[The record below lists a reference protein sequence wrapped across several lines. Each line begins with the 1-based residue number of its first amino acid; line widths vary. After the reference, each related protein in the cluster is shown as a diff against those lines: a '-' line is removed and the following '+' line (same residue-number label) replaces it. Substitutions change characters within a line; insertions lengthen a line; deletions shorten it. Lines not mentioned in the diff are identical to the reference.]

1 MSQTYEH
8 LLAEKNLLDQAR
20 LGSAE
25 AIATLL
31 NRSLNPRG
39 ITAMARLEQDTLHVL
54 VEAVPAPPP
63 DLASFVHQGIAGLG
77 MATANTLKVYGRQRG
92 ISQIGWQ
99 QAFSLATP
107 SGLGGVSTVMQGTQA
122 GNGLPVTEFEL
133 GAGGQQVIAGDRR
146 LQMTPHGAVV
156 TLLPQPL
163 APSLRSRTLP
173 SPEAACPPMPYLVGR
188 EKELDGA
195 IAALEQ
201 SVPVEFY
208 GESGLGKSALARA
221 LAHQPSVLGL
231 AAEGLVYRVVG
242 EQPVEDLY
250 QSLFEDFFEID
261 EAIPHKLSEEEVQY
275 ALRQK
280 RALVVLDDVR
290 LPPNVLERMTRNLT
304 TLGLIVTASERHLW
318 NDSHSLPLSGLPQS
332 EAVNLLERYLN
343 DPLTPEQRSSA
354 EQLCTLLYGH
364 PQRILQA
371 AMLVRDGH
379 LSLPAMIEQLQSGAT
394 LEVLVLRA
402 CATFPDAER
411 RCLAALAV
419 LGEVP
424 VQTHHL
430 AGLTGTANPQPIVAT
445 LVSRGFLSSDG
456 VRHTL
461 AGNLLA
467 PLRQFWNLEQWVQ
480 PVVRHFLHWV
490 QQQAPIKGAL
500 LPDLPLLMRVVNLAA
515 EAEQWKEVVQFA
527 RVMDGPLALGR
538 RWGAWEQ
545 VWDAGL
551 RAAEH
556 LGNSQAIALAHHQL
570 GTRALCL
577 GDSFAAINYLNQ
589 ALRLREAGGNE
600 TAAAASRH
608 NLSLLVAPM
617 QHLQP
622 QPQQPPQYQP
632 PPQYPSQSPPQYPP
646 QSPPQYPG
654 PQYPSQI
661 QPPQPQPPQYPA
673 PEAQPQLPPLPA
685 QPAPHPHYQPPPPMP
700 GTSDPEAEA
709 ASSRFSPLLLGGLVA
724 SLLLGALAAWL
735 MVRDRPSFSVNPSS
749 LTFSN
754 QTVHT
759 SSQPQTVTLQNTG
772 SQALRLGRI
781 TPVGANPTDF
791 QVAEQ
796 CTRAPLPPAQSCT
809 IQVTFTPQ
817 GQGDRIADLAFN
829 DITGV
834 THYTIP
840 LRGNSPSTIGGS
852 PSPGSPSPTPPVNP
866 DVALRFNP
874 GTLDFGEWQVNA
886 QTGQRTIALVNNSA
900 VPVTIQLVRADGQ
913 ARSDFLVSEQCTG
926 GPLAPG
932 QSCPIFVAFRPTA
945 PGQRT
950 ANINVIDTSN
960 RPWNVPLTGYGV
972 ATAPQTPTLSI
983 TPGRVDFGAVTV
995 RNTSREERFFLQSTG
1010 GVPIQL
1016 RNISIESRT
1025 SDFRLTRNTCPS
1037 DLPPGARCEVGVVF
1051 SPEGEGDRR
1060 AALRFDSNDYRGTAR
1075 VMLMG
1080 QGVPPAVPALRVN
1093 PLSIDFGSIELERAS
1108 APRAVTISNMGT
1120 APLLLGDI
1128 RVNGNPD
1135 FVSDRNSSI
1144 GAECSNLSLRPG
1156 QSCGFNVVFIPQVE
1170 GSRNANI
1177 VIPTNTGSTSVA
1189 LRGNG
1194 SVQRF
1199 PTLSIQP
1206 TSIDF
1211 ANQTIGNMSA
1221 PRSVTLRNSGNAP
1234 LILGNLGLSGENPF
1248 DFATSNDSNFAISC
1262 TNVTLAPGEVCTVQ
1276 MMFNPTEPGYRT
1288 AQLVIPHN
1296 APNSPGRVRVGGVGQ
1311 AAITPLPEP
1320 LPDPQPEPPGP
1331 PLQPLPVPLP
1341 QPFNPLSR

>member
-20 LGSAE
+20 QGNAE

-39 ITAMARLEQDTLHVL
+39 ITARARLEQGTLHVL
-54 VEAVPAPPP
+54 VEAIPMPPL

-77 MATANTLKVYGRQRG
+77 ITAANTLKIYGRQRG

-99 QAFSLATP
+99 QAFSLAAT

-122 GNGLPVTEFEL
+122 GNGLPMTEFEL
-133 GAGGQQVIAGDRR
+133 GASGQQVIAGDRR

-156 TLLPQPL
+156 TLLPQSS
-163 APSLRSRTLP
+163 APSLRARTLP
-173 SPEAACPPMPYLVGR
+173 SPTAACPPMPYLVGR
-188 EKELDGA
+188 EKELEGA
-195 IAALEQ
+195 IAALE
-201 SVPVEFY
+201 SALPVEFY

-231 AAEGLVYRVVG
+231 ASEGLVYHIVG

-250 QSLFEDFFEID
+250 QSLFEDFFETD
-261 EAIPHKLSEEEVQY
+261 EGPPHKLSEEEVQY

-280 RALVVLDDVR
+280 RAVVVLDDVR
-290 LPPNVLERMTRNLT
+290 LPPNVLERMTRNLSA
-304 TLGLIVTASERHLW
+304 LGLIVTASERHLW
-318 NDSHSLPLSGLPQS
+318 NDSHSLPLSGLPQT

-354 EQLCTLLYGH
+354 EMLCTLLYGH

-371 AMLVRDGH
+371 AMLVRDSRSDSYGNRP
-379 LSLPAMIEQLQSGAT
+379 LSLPAIVEQLQSGAT

-402 CATFPDAER
+402 CAAFPDAER

-430 AGLTGTANPQPIVAT
+430 AGLAGTPNPQPVVAA

-456 VRHTL
+456 VHHTL

-500 LPDLPLLMRVVNLAA
+500 LPDLPLLMRVVNLAV

-527 RVMDGPLALGR
+527 RLMDGPLALGR

-545 VWDAGL
+545 VWEAGL

-556 LGNSQAIALAHHQL
+556 LGNAQAIALANHQL

-632 PPQYPSQSPPQYPP
+632 PPQYPP
-646 QSPPQYPG
+646 QSPA

-661 QPPQPQPPQYPA
+661 QPPQSPA
-673 PEAQPQLPPLPA
+673 PDLQPQLPPLRTQPA
-685 QPAPHPHYQPPPPMP
+685 PAPHPPYQPPPPLP

-709 ASSRFSPLLLGGLVA
+709 AASRFSPLLLGGLVA

-772 SQALRLGRI
+772 SRALRLGRI

-817 GQGDRIADLAFN
+817 NQGDRVADLAFN

-834 THYTIP
+834 TRYTIP
-840 LRGNSPSTIGGS
+840 LRGNSPSTIGS

-900 VPVTIQLVRADGQ
+900 APVTIQLVRADGQ

-950 ANINVIDTSN
+950 ANINVIDTNN

-972 ATAPQTPTLSI
+972 ATMPQMPMLSI
-983 TPGRVDFGAVTV
+983 TPGRVDFGSVPV

-1025 SDFRLTRNTCPS
+1025 GDFRLTRNTCPS

-1060 AALRFDSNDYRGTAR
+1060 AAVRFDSNDYRGTAR

-1080 QGVPPAVPALRVN
+1080 QGVPPAMPALRVN

-1135 FVSDRNSSI
+1135 FVSDRNASI

-1170 GSRNANI
+1170 GSRSANI
-1177 VIPTNTGSTSVA
+1177 VIPTNTGSTTVA

-1206 TSIDF
+1206 TSLDF
-1211 ANQTIGNMSA
+1211 DNQTIGNMSA

-1248 DFATSNDSNFAISC
+1248 DFSTSNDSNFAISC
-1262 TNVTLAPGEVCTVQ
+1262 TNVTLAPGEICTVQ
-1276 MMFNPTEPGYRT
+1276 IMFSPTEPGYRT

-1320 LPDPQPEPPGP
+1320 LPDPQPDPPT
-1331 PLQPLPVPLP
+1331 QPLPAPLP
-1341 QPFNPLSR
+1341 RPFNPLPR

>member
-8 LLAEKNLLDQAR
+8 LLAEKNLLDQAQQ
-20 LGSAE
+20 GNAE

-31 NRSLNPRG
+31 NRSLNPKG
-39 ITAMARLEQDTLHVL
+39 ITAMARLEQNTLHIL
-54 VEAVPAPPP
+54 IEAIPAPTP
-63 DLASFVHQGIAGLG
+63 DLAPFVHQGVASLG
-77 MATANTLKVYGRQRG
+77 ITAANTVKIYGRQRG
-92 ISQIGWQ
+92 ISQLGWQ
-99 QAFSLATP
+99 QAFNLATT
-107 SGLGGVSTVMQGTQA
+107 SGLGGVSTVMQATQT

-156 TLLPQPL
+156 TLLPQPM
-163 APSLRSRTLP
+163 APALRSRTLP

-195 IAALEQ
+195 IAALER
-201 SVPVEFY
+201 SLPVEFY

-221 LAHQPSVLGL
+221 LAHQPSVIGLGL
-231 AAEGLVYRVVG
+231 DGLVYRIVG
-242 EQPVEDLY
+242 EQPAEDVY
-250 QSLFEDFFEID
+250 QSLFETFFET
-261 EAIPHKLSEEEVQY
+261 EEGIPHRLSEEEVQY

-280 RALVVLDDVR
+280 KALVVLDDVR
-290 LPPNVLERMTRNLT
+290 LPPNVLERMTRNLPA
-304 TLGLIVTASERHLW
+304 LSLIATAPERNLW
-318 NDSHSLPLSGLPQS
+318 NDSFSMPLSGLPQA

-343 DPLTPEQRSSA
+343 DPLTPEQRPSA
-354 EQLCTLLYGH
+354 ELLCTLLYGH

-371 AMLVRDGH
+371 AMLMRERH
-379 LSLPAMIEQLQSGAT
+379 LSLLAMVEQLQSGAT
-394 LEVLVLRA
+394 LEVLALRA
-402 CATFPDAER
+402 CATFSDAER

-430 AGLTGTANPQPIVAT
+430 AGLTGTPNPQPIVAN

-467 PLRQFWNLEQWVQ
+467 PLRQFWNLGQWVQ

-500 LPDLPLLMRVVNLAA
+500 LPDLPLLTRVVSLAA
-515 EAEQWKEVVQFA
+515 EEEQWKEVVQFA
-527 RVMDGPLALGR
+527 RLMDGPLAMGC

-556 LGNSQAIALAHHQL
+556 LGNAQAIALANHQL
-570 GTRALCL
+570 GTRALCV
-577 GDSFAAINYLNQ
+577 GDTFAAINYLTQ

-622 QPQQPPQYQP
+622 QPQRPPQYQP
-632 PPQYPSQSPPQYPP
+632 PPQSPA
-646 QSPPQYPG
+646 
-654 PQYPSQI
+654 PQYPSQVI
-661 QPPQPQPPQYPA
+661 QPPQSPLPQPPQYQP
-673 PEAQPQLPPLPA
+673 PEPRPQPPPLPA
-685 QPAPHPHYQPPPPMP
+685 QPAPAPHPPYQPPPPMP

-709 ASSRFSPLLLGGLVA
+709 ASSRFSPLLVGGLVA
-724 SLLLGALAAWL
+724 SLLLGVLAAWL

-749 LTFSN
+749 LAFSN
-754 QTVHT
+754 QTIHT

-791 QVAEQ
+791 QVSEQ

-834 THYTIP
+834 TRYTIP
-840 LRGNSPSTIGGS
+840 LRGNSPTTIGGNS
-852 PSPGSPSPTPPVNP
+852 PSPGNPSPTPPVNP
-866 DVALRFNP
+866 DAALRFNP
-874 GTLDFGEWQVNA
+874 GTLDFGEWQVNS

-960 RPWNVPLTGYGV
+960 RPWNVPLTGYGMDS
-972 ATAPQTPTLSI
+972 TSQQPSLSI

-995 RNTSREERFFLQSTG
+995 RNTSREERFFLQNASS
-1010 GVPIQL
+1010 VPVQI

-1025 SDFRLTRNTCPS
+1025 GDFRLTRNTCPS
-1037 DLPPGARCEVGVVF
+1037 ELPVNARCEVGVVF
-1051 SPEGEGDRR
+1051 SPEAQGDRR
-1060 AALRFDSNDYRGTAR
+1060 AALRFDTSDYRGTAR
-1075 VMLMG
+1075 STLMG
-1080 QGVPPAVPALRVN
+1080 QGVPPAVPALRVS
-1093 PLSIDFGSIELERAS
+1093 PPSLDFGSIELERAS
-1108 APRAVTISNMGT
+1108 APRAVTIGNMGT

-1128 RVNGNPD
+1128 RVNGNQD
-1135 FVSDRNSSI
+1135 FVSDRNSPI
-1144 GAECSNLSLRPG
+1144 GAECSNVSLRPG

-1170 GSRNANI
+1170 GPRNANI
-1177 VIPTNTGSTSVA
+1177 VIPTNTGSTTVA
-1189 LRGNG
+1189 LRGSG

-1206 TSIDF
+1206 TSLDF
-1211 ANQTIGNMSA
+1211 DNQTIGNMSA

-1234 LILGNLGLSGENPF
+1234 LILGNLALSGEHPF
-1248 DFATSNDSNFAISC
+1248 DFATSNDSSFAISC
-1262 TNVTLAPGEVCTVQ
+1262 TNVTLSPGEVCTVQ
-1276 MMFNPTEPGYRT
+1276 VMFNPTEPGYRN
-1288 AQLVIPHN
+1288 AQLVIPSN
-1296 APNSPGRVRVGGVGQ
+1296 APNSPSRVRVGGVGV
-1311 AAITPLPEP
+1311 AAITPRPEP
-1320 LPDPQPEPPGP
+1320 IPDPQPEQPI
-1331 PLQPLPVPLP
+1331 QPLPAPLP
-1341 QPFNPLSR
+1341 APRPLNPLSR